1 MMKRLPVIIVTSLV
15 ALFVFS
21 YDASAQFAGA
31 ANIFR
36 NEAFSQSY
44 NDDNSEVD
52 SSDVVFSFKTY
63 FNALG
68 HKNEYEVEKLALGSA
83 LCVGGLQIYNKQ
95 YWKLPLVYGGIGAGL
110 GGGIYYNSVYKK
122 SVAAGTP
129 DEKAKKYSTLFFIG
143 AGAFYWGTMLDGVIS
158 YKPDTYPNAGKAMM
172 YSILF
177 PGAGQI
183 YNKEYWKL
191 PIYWGGMV
199 ACAYFFS
206 TNKVNYE
213 RFRRIYKEASD
224 PDVPYTGPISAD
236 TALYYRDVY
245 RRYRDYS
252 VLAFAAV
259 YLLQVIDAN
268 VFSYMHDFNV
278 NDDITMDVT
287 PAVISPDTQF
297 ASSGGVPSG
306 IGLKLGLTF

>member
-1 MMKRLPVIIVTSLV
+1 MRRYSLPFIIVLLLLCFCPV
-15 ALFVFS
+15 
-21 YDASAQFAGA
+21 ASAQFKD
-31 ANIFR
+31 
-36 NEAFSQSY
+36 EAFRQTY
-44 NDDNSEVD
+44 NDDKAGQKD
-52 SSDVVFSFKTY
+52 TADVLFSFKDY
-63 FNALG
+63 FGGLG
-68 HKNEYEVEKLALGSA
+68 HKREIKCGVMFAGSA
-83 LCVGGLQIYNKQ
+83 VFLGGCQIYNKD
-95 YWKLPLVYGGIGAGL
+95 YWKLPIVYGGILGGAGAGWYL
-110 GGGIYYNSVYKK
+110 NSHGNQD
-122 SVAAGTP
+122 AA
-129 DEKAKKYSTLFFIG
+129 KWCFIG
-143 AGAFYWGTMLDGVIS
+143 AGVTYWATLLDGTIC
-158 YKPDTYPNAGKAMM
+158 YKPADYPHSGKATI
-172 YSILF
+172 YSILC
-177 PGAGQI
+177 PGLGQI

-206 TNKVNYE
+206 KNKVNYE

-297 ASSGGVPSG
+297 ASIGGVPSG